1 MGILGAVLFTLCLA
15 LSAFMGSAVSGK
27 LYYKTQV
34 QLEIDPGIDRAAM
47 EKLDNALGAYLSG
60 DAHALDSVS
69 EFNARE
75 KAHMQ
80 DVYALFSLGRRVMA
94 LLGLGGLALL
104 GLGFYFAPRRRRF
117 LRVSA
122 LGSALTL
129 ALAAG
134 ALALW
139 AAQDFGYA
147 FSVLHHILFN
157 NDLWLLNPE
166 TDLMIRMLP
175 EEFFAAL
182 ARVLGLRSALAALA
196 APLALWCF
204 SGDLFLQSKGR

>member
-1 MGILGAVLFTLCLA
+1 MRNHSVLTTLMGILGAVLFSLCLA
-15 LSAFMGSAVSGK
+15 LSAFMASAVSGK

-80 DVYALFSLGRRVMA
+80 DVYALFSLGRHVMA
-94 LLGLGGLALL
+94 LLGISGLALL
-104 GLGFYFAPRRRRF
+104 GLGFCFAPRRRRF

-122 LGSALTL
+122 LGSALVL
-129 ALAAG
+129 ADHPG
-134 ALALW
+134 SF
-139 AAQDFGYA
+139 DSRYFG
-147 FSVLHHILFN
+147 FVPLDSLV
-157 NDLWLLNPE
+157 
-166 TDLMIRMLP
+166 RMEP
-175 EEFFAAL
+175 VFVIDQGVNHE
-182 ARVLGLRSALAALA
+182 
-196 APLALWCF
+196 
-204 SGDLFLQSKGR
+204 